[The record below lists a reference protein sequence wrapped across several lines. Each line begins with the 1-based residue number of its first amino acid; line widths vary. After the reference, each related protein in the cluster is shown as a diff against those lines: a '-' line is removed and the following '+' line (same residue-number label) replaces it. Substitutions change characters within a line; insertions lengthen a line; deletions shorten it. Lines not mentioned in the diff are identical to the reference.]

1 LNFFDSLFSYSC
13 YRQLTF
19 NNLVTHIGIINFFF
33 FLAIAIMPTAV
44 PYFLIRNLVAA
55 MIQQL
60 QCKPLNVIALGQ
72 VQTDYINRMIIIKDL
87 SHT

>member
-1 LNFFDSLFSYSC
+1 
-13 YRQLTF
+13 
-19 NNLVTHIGIINFFF
+19 
-33 FLAIAIMPTAV
+33 MPTAV

-72 VQTDYINRMIIIKDL
+72 TQTENINQMIIITDYSL
-87 SHT
+87 DHINRLIML